1 MTARIRVRVRPGAR
15 RERVAGFRED
25 GALKLDV
32 TAPPEGGRA
41 NQAVVALLA
50 EALGVSRSRVTVT
63 RGMTSRDKSVAVEDL
78 TEDEVRKRLEEAA
91 KQHGDGDG
99 R

>member
-1 MTARIRVRVRPGAR
+1 MTVRIRVRVRPGAR
-15 RERVAGFRED
+15 RESVVGFRED

-50 EALGVSRSRVTVT
+50 EALGVARSRIAVT
-63 RGMTSRDKSVAVEDL
+63 RGISSRDKSVTVEDL

-91 KQHGDGDG
+91 RQHGDGDG